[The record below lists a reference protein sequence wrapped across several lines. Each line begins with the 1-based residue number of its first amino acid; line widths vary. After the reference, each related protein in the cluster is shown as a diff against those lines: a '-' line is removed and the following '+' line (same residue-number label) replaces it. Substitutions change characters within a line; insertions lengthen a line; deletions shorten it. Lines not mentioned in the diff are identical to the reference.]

1 MKNFRIK
8 HGYSQN
14 QLAKL
19 IKVSRS
25 TLSCWELG
33 IRKPY
38 LKNKLKIY
46 WFYIKFYLRIT
57 K

>member
-19 IKVSRS
+19 MKVSRG

-33 IRKPY
+33 LRKPCF
-38 LKNKLKIY
+38 KNKLKIY
-46 WFYIKFYLRIT
+46 WFYVKFYLGVTR
-57 K
+57 

>member
-33 IRKPY
+33 IRKPC